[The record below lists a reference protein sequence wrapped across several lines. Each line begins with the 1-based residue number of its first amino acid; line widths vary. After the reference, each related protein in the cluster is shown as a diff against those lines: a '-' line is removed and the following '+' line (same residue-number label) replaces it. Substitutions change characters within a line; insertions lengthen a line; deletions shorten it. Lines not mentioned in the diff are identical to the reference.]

1 MAETPLPTRR
11 AFTVAVRL
19 TIAVL
24 AGIVGFTAVTGLTNR
39 MFPGW
44 AAALWAAGTADWW
57 LSRRPSLMA
66 AIAEATTASRR
77 LFIAGAILLVVQVLA
92 LTAFIVN
99 PNLGVWAATPW
110 RPWPSIHSCVSSY
123 WVAARMAPA
132 APNLYAESVYRPR
145 PEPDKP
151 RKPNLGPFLV
161 DVYEYPPTFLPL
173 PRLVV
178 AATDDFWGFRRLWF
192 ALNLAGVALCL
203 VAIARRF
210 DTALGTQAVWLTPFV
225 LVSPSIVGTLQA
237 GNVHLLF
244 IAAAAA
250 AMLLF
255 ERQRHAAGGAILAYA
270 IVSKLFPGVLLFYLL
285 LRRDWRAVGWTAAWS
300 VVLVA
305 VTLADVGAVPFA
317 AFLEH
322 LPGLLSGEA
331 FPAFRSA
338 APIAVNESIPGL
350 VFKIGVLGGPSLGFG
365 ASRILGWAYTLVVV
379 GLTAWLALRPAR
391 RGREPLVW
399 IVILVLA
406 TMRSPFL
413 PMYGTFPSLWLATL
427 IAALGWQ
434 QPRVRWTAIAW
445 WIVLAVGFGQSF
457 LSPPLTAVWTFVHT
471 VAAFALVATAIRC
484 SHGAAPEPVPSTAAG
499 AEPAPAAPA
508 PA

>member
-1 MAETPLPTRR
+1 MADPPLPPRR

-19 TIAVL
+19 TVAVL
-24 AGIVGFTAVTGLTNR
+24 AGIVAFTAVTGLVDR
-39 MFPGW
+39 MAGGVGAAVW
-44 AAALWAAGTADWW
+44 AGGMAYWWLGRSPAMTAAL
-57 LSRRPSLMA
+57 
-66 AIAEATTASRR
+66 AEATTASRR
-77 LFIAGAILLVVQVLA
+77 LFVAGAILLVVQVLA
-92 LTAFIVN
+92 LTFFIVN

-123 WVAARMAPA
+123 WVAARMAPLV
-132 APNLYAESVYRPR
+132 PNLYAESVYRPR

-173 PRLVV
+173 PRLM
-178 AATDDFWGFRRLWF
+178 AAVTPDFWQFRRLWF

-210 DTALGTQAVWLTPFV
+210 DTALGTQAVWLTPWV
-225 LVSPSIVGTLQA
+225 LLSPSIVGTLQA

-244 IAAAAA
+244 VAAAVA

-285 LRRDWRAVGWTAAWS
+285 LRRDWRAVGWTAVWA

-305 VTLADVGAVPFA
+305 ITFADVGAVPFA

-350 VFKIGVLGGPSLGFG
+350 AFKIGVLGGPSLGFG

-379 GLTAWLALRPAR
+379 GVTAWLALRPAR

-427 IAALGWQ
+427 LAALRWH
-434 QPRVRWTAIAW
+434 QPRARWTAIAW
-445 WIVLAVGFGQSF
+445 WTVLAIGFGQSF
-457 LSPPLTAVWTFVHT
+457 MSPPVTAVWTFVHT
-471 VAAFALVATAIRC
+471 IGAFALVTIAIRH
-484 SHGAAPEPVPSTAAG
+484 SHGAAEAAVPSTPG
-499 AEPAPAAPA
+499 AVEPGPAAPV

>member
-1 MAETPLPTRR
+1 MADTPLPTHRT
-11 AFTVAVRL
+11 FTVAVRL
-19 TIAVL
+19 TVAVL
-24 AGIVGFTAVTGLTNR
+24 AGIVAFTAVTGLVDR
-39 MFPGW
+39 IAGGVGAAVW
-44 AAALWAAGTADWW
+44 AGGMAYWWLGRSPAMTAAL
-57 LSRRPSLMA
+57 
-66 AIAEATTASRR
+66 AEATTASRR
-77 LFIAGAILLVVQVLA
+77 LFMAGAILLLVQVLA
-92 LTAFIVN
+92 LTAFIVD

-123 WVAARMAPA
+123 WVAARMATA

-145 PEPDKP
+145 PEPAKP

-173 PRLVV
+173 PRLM
-178 AATDDFWGFRRLWF
+178 AAITPDFWQFRRLWF

-203 VAIARRF
+203 VALARRF
-210 DTALGTQAVWLTPFV
+210 DTALGTQAVWLTPWV

-255 ERQRHAAGGAILAYA
+255 ERQRHAAGGAILAYG

-331 FPAFRSA
+331 FPAFRN
-338 APIAVNESIPGL
+338 APSIAVNESIPGL

-365 ASRILGWAYTLVVV
+365 ASRILGWAYTLVVIV
-379 GLTAWLALRPAR
+379 VTAWLALRPAR

-427 IAALGWQ
+427 IAAFAWRQ
-434 QPRVRWTAIAW
+434 ARVPGPAIAW
-445 WIVLAVGFGQSF
+445 WIVLAIGFGQSF
-457 LSPPLTAVWTFVHT
+457 LSPPATAVWTFIHT
-471 VAAFALVATAIRC
+471 VAAFAVVTMAVRC
-484 SHGAAPEPVPSTAAG
+484 SHGAAHEALPSTVAG
-499 AEPAPAAPA
+499 AEAPPGAPVPA
-508 PA
+508 

>member
-1 MAETPLPTRR
+1 MAGTRLSGR
-11 AFTVAVRL
+11 RSFTAVVWL

-24 AGIVGFTAVTGLTNR
+24 AGVTGFTAFTGVVDR
-39 MFPGW
+39 MGHGW
-44 AAALWAAGTADWW
+44 AAALCAAGTVTWW
-57 LSRRPSLMA
+57 LSRSPHLTA
-66 AIAEATTASRR
+66 AIAEATAASRR
-77 LFIAGAILLVVQVLA
+77 LFIAGALLLVVQVLA
-92 LTAFIVN
+92 LSAFIVN

-123 WVAARMAPA
+123 WVAARKVTT
-132 APNLYAESVYRPR
+132 APNLYEESVYRP
-145 PEPDKP
+145 PPVIAMP
-151 RKPNLGPFLV
+151 RKPNLGPFFV

-173 PRLVV
+173 PRLMA
-178 AATDDFWGFRRLWF
+178 AATPDFWQFRRLWF

-210 DTALGTQAVWLTPFV
+210 DTALGTQAVWLTPWV
-225 LVSPSIVGTLQA
+225 LASPSIVGTLQA
-237 GNVHLLF
+237 GNAHLLF
-244 IAAAAA
+244 IGAAVA

-270 IVSKLFPGVLLFYLL
+270 IVSKLFPGVLVLYLL

-300 VVLVA
+300 LAIVA
-305 VTLADVGAVPFA
+305 ITVADVGVAPFA
-317 AFLEH
+317 AFMEH
-322 LPGLLSGEA
+322 LPRLLSGEA
-331 FPAFRSA
+331 FPAFRNA
-338 APIAVNESIPGL
+338 NAIAVNESIPGL
-350 VFKIGVLGGPSLGFG
+350 AFKVGILGGPSLGFA
-365 ASRILGWAYTLVVV
+365 ASKILGWAYTLIVV
-379 GLTAWLALRPAR
+379 GVIARLALRPAR

-434 QPRVRWTAIAW
+434 QPRVRWPAIAW
-445 WIVLAVGFGQSF
+445 WIVLAIGFGQSF

-484 SHGAAPEPVPSTAAG
+484 SHEAAPDTVPVTAA
-499 AEPAPAAPA
+499 EAAA
-508 PA
+508 LA

>member
-44 AAALWAAGTADWW
+44 AAALWAAGMADWW

-66 AIAEATTASRR
+66 AIAEATTTSRR

-192 ALNLAGVALCL
+192 AINLAGVALCL

-305 VTLADVGAVPFA
+305 VTLADVGAAPFA

-365 ASRILGWAYTLVVV
+365 ASRILGWAYTVVVV
-379 GLTAWLALRPAR
+379 GVTAWLALRPAR

-427 IAALGWQ
+427 LAALRWH
-434 QPRVRWTAIAW
+434 QPRARWTAIAW
-445 WIVLAVGFGQSF
+445 WTVLAIGFGQSF
-457 LSPPLTAVWTFVHT
+457 MSPPVTAIWTFVHT
-471 VAAFALVATAIRC
+471 VGAFALVTMAIRH
-484 SHGAAPEPVPSTAAG
+484 SHGAAEEAVPSTPG
-499 AEPAPAAPA
+499 AVEPGPAAPV